1 MSEQNF
7 VEIQV
12 SPILP
17 KAVSD
22 EQVLVFVPIGSN
34 IVAGIFK
41 FNTTDFNIASD
52 GILHINTDDAPTEN
66 SNKFVRSGAI
76 FSALQALQ
84 VNINKKQDKD
94 INIEGISAKTVE
106 GALLEV
112 KTDAAD
118 AKTSAALANTK
129 ADETSLLL
137 EGYSNRLVAVENKNI
152 QQDDSIGTLSN
163 RINTVGN
170 TVDALGNRVTL
181 AEQAITANEDAI
193 ETLGGDIVELSSKD
207 VELKGL
213 IDTNTQKIED
223 LESAAYG
230 GETPIGEYPSA
241 ATLPSQSDLTNF
253 VVTHTT
259 PSRAPKLGDVVIFT
273 QIVTGGTDKS
283 YKFIYTA
290 SEPDHWVSYAIPTIE
305 SSSNTDKG
313 LVQGTYA
320 VDAIANTIVD
330 ITDGKIVAIYV
341 KTDTGYK
348 NIKAFLEDNLAAAK
362 AASDKVDGV
371 IKKYNNVTFNL
382 VSTNDAT
389 IEKFPCKYTANIEG
403 VTTANI
409 ADCYFSALQL
419 PKEIFSSYV
428 EVAEGKVSIFATVS
442 TEYPE
447 SVVVPTVRI
456 S

>member
-41 FNTTDFNIASD
+41 FNTTDFNITTD

-66 SNKFVRSGAI
+66 STKFVRSGAI
-76 FSALQALQ
+76 FSALQSLQ
-84 VNINKKQDKD
+84 VNINKKQNKD
-94 INIEGISAKTVE
+94 INIEGITSKTVE
-106 GALLEV
+106 NALLEV

-118 AKTSAALANTK
+118 AKTSATLANTK

-137 EGYSNRLVAVENKNI
+137 EGYSNRLVAVENKNT
-152 QQDDSIGTLSN
+152 QQDDSIGALSN
-163 RINTVGN
+163 RINSVGN
-170 TVDALGNRVTL
+170 TVDALGNRVTS
-181 AEQAITANEDAI
+181 AEQAISANEGAI
-193 ETLGGDIVELSSKD
+193 ETLGGDIVKLSSKD

-223 LESAAYG
+223 LESAAYA
-230 GETPIGEYPSA
+230 GEYPVGTYPSSS
-241 ATLPSQSDLTNF
+241 TLPTSEQLTAF
-253 VVTHTT
+253 VQQEV
-259 PSRAPKLGDVVIFT
+259 SRAPKLGDVVLFT

-283 YKFIYTA
+283 YKFMYTA
-290 SEPDHWVSYAIPTIE
+290 TGWSNYVIPTVE

-348 NIKAFLEDNLAAAK
+348 NIKEFLEDNLAAAK

-428 EVAEGKVSIFATVS
+428 EVAEGQVSIFATVS

>member
-41 FNTTDFNIASD
+41 FNTTDFNITTD

-66 SNKFVRSGAI
+66 STKFVRSGSI
-76 FSALQALQ
+76 FSALQSLQ
-84 VNINKKQDKD
+84 VNIDKKQNKD
-94 INIEGISAKTVE
+94 INVEGITSKTVE

-118 AKTSAALANTK
+118 AKTSATLANTK

-137 EGYSNRLVAVENKNI
+137 EGYSNRLVAVENKNT

-163 RINTVGN
+163 RINSVGN
-170 TVDALGNRVTL
+170 TVDALGNRVTS
-181 AEQAITANEDAI
+181 AEQAISANENAI
-193 ETLGGDIVELSSKD
+193 GMLDSDIVELSSKD

-213 IDTNTQKIED
+213 IDTNTQKIKD
-223 LESAAYG
+223 LESAAYA
-230 GETPIGEYPSA
+230 GEYPVGTYPSSSTRPTNDELTA
-241 ATLPSQSDLTNF
+241 FVNSTL
-253 VVTHTT
+253 
-259 PSRAPKLGDVVIFT
+259 SRAPKIGDTVLFT
-273 QIVTGGTDKS
+273 QIIASGTDNS
-283 YKFIYTA
+283 YKYLYTA
-290 SEPDHWVSYAIPTIE
+290 TGWNYYVIPTVE

-348 NIKAFLEDNLAAAK
+348 NIKEFLEDNLAAAK
-362 AASDKVDGV
+362 AASDKADGV

-382 VSTNDAT
+382 VSTNDTT

-428 EVAEGKVSIFATVS
+428 EVAEGQVSIFATVS

>member
-41 FNTTDFNIASD
+41 FNTTDFSITTD
-52 GILHINTDDAPTEN
+52 GVLHVNTDDAPTEN

-76 FSALQALQ
+76 FSALQSLQ
-84 VNINKKQDKD
+84 VNIDKKQNKD
-94 INIEGISAKTVE
+94 INIEGISAKNVE

-112 KTDAAD
+112 KTDAAN
-118 AKTSAALANTK
+118 AKTSAAQANTK
-129 ADETSLLL
+129 ADNTLLLL
-137 EGYSNRLVAVENKNI
+137 EGYSNRLTAVENKNT

-163 RINTVGN
+163 RINSVGN
-170 TVDALGNRVTL
+170 TVDALGNRVTS
-181 AEQAITANEDAI
+181 AEKAISANEDAI
-193 ETLGGDIVELSSKD
+193 EMLDSDVLELSSKD
-207 VELKGL
+207 TELKGL
-213 IDTNTQKIED
+213 IDTNTRKIED
-223 LESAAYG
+223 LESAAY
-230 GETPIGEYPSA
+230 TGEYPVG
-241 ATLPSQSDLTNF
+241 TYPSSSTRPTNDELTAF
-253 VVTHTT
+253 VNSNL
-259 PSRAPKLGDVVIFT
+259 SRAPKVGDTVLFT
-273 QIVTGGTDKS
+273 QIIASGTDKS
-283 YKFIYTA
+283 YKYLYTA
-290 SEPDHWVSYAIPTIE
+290 TGWKYYAIPTIE

-341 KTDTGYK
+341 KTDAGYK
-348 NIKAFLEDNLAAAK
+348 NIKEYLEDNLAAAK

-371 IKKYNNVTFNL
+371 IKKYNNVIFNL
-382 VSTNDAT
+382 VSTDDVT

-428 EVAEGKVSIFATVS
+428 EVAAGQISIFATVS